1 MIQQLSPKQD
11 FVLSEFALQFR
22 ELCASRAMHEAIKA
36 ALGEMILAQQ
46 LGLTSIEDGWG
57 KQRELIGARRFIDI
71 LLNVG
76 NPDTDPTPSPQP
88 PGNLL
93 WPKKQPHLNPSPA
106 TPRAK

>member
-1 MIQQLSPKQD
+1 MIHQISPKQD
-11 FVLSEFALQFR
+11 FVLSEFAQAHR
-22 ELCASRAMHEAIKA
+22 ELCQSRALHEAIKA
-36 ALGEMILAQQ
+36 ALGEMVLAQQ

-76 NPDTDPTPSPQP
+76 NPDTDPTPAPQP

-93 WPKKQPHLNPSPA
+93 WPKKQSSLKTHPA